1 MAARPQ
7 NLSRRSVV
15 IAGWSSDE
23 SGARQQLGSDDGA
36 VRASAVSALARMG
49 ALSIPDLLAA
59 LADGAP
65 EVRCRALSALPAR
78 WSGRVADD
86 VHLLGML
93 HDDDAVVLEV
103 ACFVAGECEP
113 SPPGVVDRLI
123 EICTGHDDPLC
134 RESAVAALGSLGDPS
149 AVGAVLSACRDK
161 VTIRR
166 RAVLV
171 LAAFEGDEVDSML
184 RSMADDV
191 DWQVRQAAEELLA
204 IE

>member
-65 EVRCRALSALPAR
+65 EVRCRALGALPAR
-78 WSGRVADD
+78 WSARVADD

-166 RAVLV
+166 RAVLA

>member
-15 IAGWSSDE
+15 IAGWSNDE

-166 RAVLV
+166 RAVLA